1 MVSAMDELAD
11 HGDCRG
17 CGSDAAVVYEDIA
30 LCGSCF
36 YIASLTAVR
45 RAQRLVMTA
54 AADRVSETA
63 NMIASLVDR
72 LHNRGG
78 DGRER

>member
-1 MVSAMDELAD
+1 MVSAMEKLAE

-17 CGSDAAVVYEDIA
+17 CGSEAAVVYEDIA

-63 NMIASLVDR
+63 SMIANLVETVR
-72 LHNRGG
+72 NRGG
-78 DGRER
+78 SGRER